1 MLIGTADPEA
11 LAANVATLKS
21 FAVEAVRL
29 EGVET
34 LQVFCEIWRAGAE
47 AFLPPAL
54 HPTVPPALTWTAH
67 RVSESPWGPFSMVHC
82 RIECRSGLRQRG
94 FLRGGFIDSPAAAVG
109 LSEGWGYALRP
120 GEIDLQAGYHET
132 KLRVETSGAEVLD
145 LSLEDPV
152 VLRPQDTHFVASMN
166 LAQTPNGLRLVQVEA
181 EFEVERAE
189 RGRPQVRAFD
199 PEAWHCPG
207 LEPSHPVAAL
217 LARGAV
223 TLPALRFVCRPD
235 VLAFAGSEKVGGAS

>member
-1 MLIGTADPEA
+1 MLTGSADPGV
-11 LAANVATLKS
+11 LAAGAATMKR
-21 FAVEAVRL
+21 FDVEPLRL

-34 LQVFCEIWRAGAE
+34 LQVFCETRRADAE

-54 HPTVPPALTWTAH
+54 HPTLPPALTWTAQ
-67 RVSESPWGPFSMVHC
+67 RVSESPWGPFSMAHC

-94 FLRGGFIDSPAAAVG
+94 FLRGGFIDNPEAGAG
-109 LSEGWGYALRP
+109 LSEGWGYALSP
-120 GEIDLQAGYHET
+120 GQVDLQAGYHET
-132 KLRVETSGAEVLD
+132 RLRVEASGAEVLD
-145 LSLEDPV
+145 LSLEDPA

-166 LAQTPNGLRLVQVEA
+166 LAHTPNGLRLVQVEA

-189 RGRPQVRAFD
+189 RGRPQLRAFD
-199 PEAWHCPG
+199 AEGWHCPG
-207 LEPSHPVAAL
+207 LEPTHPVAAL

-235 VLAFAGSEKVGGAS
+235 VLAFAGSEKVA